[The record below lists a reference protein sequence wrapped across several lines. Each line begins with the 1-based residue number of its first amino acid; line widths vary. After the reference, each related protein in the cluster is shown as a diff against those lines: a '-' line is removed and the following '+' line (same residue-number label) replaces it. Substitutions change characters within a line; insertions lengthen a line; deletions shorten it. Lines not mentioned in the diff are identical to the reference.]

1 MRRFAL
7 LTQSHKRYVNSD
19 GIDITRIVILH
30 RKYHGKVIVMPKD
43 KKDETAQ
50 QRAFWETRR
59 AMIKAQTKYDQEEGA
74 KDAKAALKAQ
84 KDKK

>member
-1 MRRFAL
+1 
-7 LTQSHKRYVNSD
+7 
-19 GIDITRIVILH
+19 
-30 RKYHGKVIVMPKD
+30 MPKD

-50 QRAFWETRR
+50 QRAFWQTRR
-59 AMIKAQTKYDQEEGA
+59 AMMKSQTKYDQEEGA